1 MSSSLSSLPEYR
13 RSYFNSNILCTNM
26 LALEEAVVAHSHPKA
41 VGIVLLSDGLIAKIV
56 FDFLRI
62 IAREKRFHCSYL

>member
-1 MSSSLSSLPEYR
+1 
-13 RSYFNSNILCTNM
+13 M